1 MSASSSTLAS
11 PASLGAAPA
20 TKLTRENFLIWKAQV
35 LPALRGAR
43 VMGLLE
49 GSDQMP
55 PEELEVEDAEKKKI
69 CVPNPAYDTW
79 ITEISRS

>member
-1 MSASSSTLAS
+1 
-11 PASLGAAPA
+11 
-20 TKLTRENFLIWKAQV
+20 
-35 LPALRGAR
+35 
-43 VMGLLE
+43 MGLLE

-69 CVPNPAYDTW
+69 RVPNPAYDTW